1 MDEPSSET
9 QAVRERYARR
19 QPADWRYSRLNPA
32 ALAAAHEREQAIARL
47 FAQLGWHDLSAR
59 RVLEVGCGTGANLL
73 ALLQLGFAPRNLAGI
88 ELLPE
93 RFAQAMQRLPAG
105 VVLMQGDASLVQLPD
120 ASEDIVLQSTVFSS
134 LLDAPFQWR
143 LAQAMWRW
151 VRPGGGVL
159 WYDFTVN
166 NPRNPDV
173 KGVPVARIRE
183 LFPSGRLSYR
193 RLTLAP
199 PIARGVCQLHPALYA
214 WFNAVPLLR
223 THVLAWIEKPPA

>member
-1 MDEPSSET
+1 MNEPSSES
-9 QAVRERYARR
+9 QAVCERYARR
-19 QPADWRYSRLNPA
+19 QEADWRYSRLNPA
-32 ALAAAHEREQAIARL
+32 ALAAAHEREQATARL
-47 FAQLGWHDLSAR
+47 FARLGWRDLTAR

-105 VVLMQGDASLVQLPD
+105 VVLMQGDASLANLPD

-173 KGVPVARIRE
+173 MGVPVARIRE
-183 LFPSGRLSYR
+183 LFPSGKLSYQ

-199 PIARGVCQLHPALYA
+199 PIARSVCQLHPALYA

-223 THVLAWIEKPPA
+223 THVLAWIEKPPE